1 MICRLCLDDAVHSI
15 PIFDQEEADNQ
26 PPPSNLAEL
35 IEKHLQ
41 LVVSDP
47 HSSFL
52 FPTLLQSG
60 CHPQLLPNDAVSR
73 CLCTQCWQQL
83 ADFEQF
89 CSMVMKKQLG
99 LQHLKLEPFSDN
111 EDDANTKAH
120 ILCEPEID
128 VSPSAAENEE
138 YNEIDVEA
146 STHAAA
152 RRKVRLPSPI
162 RRSMRPRALPKPR
175 TVKAKAKTKRQ
186 LDEADDDEDAECDG
200 DPESRSSHSREMDIY
215 IALHGRLE
223 CCLCG
228 RDEDQFQNFA
238 EMKRHFRNQHQSAG
252 YVVCCQRRYKKRA
265 LYVDHLRMHNDPDY
279 FRCKICSKQLVSRIS
294 YDVHMLRFHSN
305 EDELSFACDKC
316 SKRFSKQFL
325 LTIHSRVHQQ
335 ERKEQCKHCD
345 RSFRTAVD
353 LRLHMRR
360 THDPAFVPFICD
372 SCGAKFK
379 TKQNLLVH
387 KRTVHREGSQLPE
400 VQCQECQV
408 WLSDENSLRKHMYMH
423 LDAASLR
430 QWKCEQCGLEK
441 GSRAKLAAHIRYHHP
456 KEYHK
461 CTHCGKEFKSS
472 RGLEEHT
479 ATHTGQDLYEC
490 AFCER
495 TFKNSGNMHKHRR
508 QMHAAQVAALQ
519 QQKKVRPSK
528 RKDKGELMLG
538 VGKDIL
544 EHGAMGTSDI
554 NLSMNMNLTD

>member
-1 MICRLCLDDAVHSI
+1 MICRLCLDNAEHSV
-15 PIFDQEEADNQ
+15 PIFDQEEQQQEEA
-26 PPPSNLAEL
+26 PSHLAEL

-41 LVVSDP
+41 LV
-47 HSSFL
+47 
-52 FPTLLQSG
+52 
-60 CHPQLLPNDAVSR
+60 LLPNDAVSK

-89 CSMVMKKQLG
+89 CAMVMKKQLG
-99 LQHLKLEPFSDN
+99 LQQLKMEPFS
-111 EDDANTKAH
+111 EDDEDADTKAQ

-128 VSPSAAENEE
+128 VSPAPADNEE
-138 YNEIDVEA
+138 CNEIDGDA
-146 STHAAA
+146 SSKSS
-152 RRKVRLPSPI
+152 RSSSRMPSPI
-162 RRSMRPRALPKPR
+162 RRTMRPRAAAAPKSR
-175 TVKAKAKTKRQ
+175 VAKAKAKTKRHQ
-186 LDEADDDEDAECDG
+186 EEADEDEEAEG
-200 DPESRSSHSREMDIY
+200 DPESRSTNSREMDSY

-228 RDEDQFQNFA
+228 GSDDDQFQSFA
-238 EMKRHFRNQHQSAG
+238 EMKRHFRSHHQSAG

-279 FRCKICSKQLVSRIS
+279 FRCKICAKQLVSRIS

-305 EDELSFACDKC
+305 EDELSFACNQC

-372 SCGAKFK
+372 ACGAKFK

-519 QQKKVRPSK
+519 QQKKVRPSR
-528 RKDKGELMLG
+528 RKDKGDLLLDVLAAGGKELNHAMGGAVG
-538 VGKDIL
+538 VGD
-544 EHGAMGTSDI
+544 
-554 NLSMNMNLTD
+554 MND

>member
-1 MICRLCLDDAVHSI
+1 MICRLCLDDAEHSV
-15 PIFDQEEADNQ
+15 PIFDQEDTTDQ
-26 PPPSNLAEL
+26 PVPSNLAEL

-41 LVVSDP
+41 LV
-47 HSSFL
+47 
-52 FPTLLQSG
+52 
-60 CHPQLLPNDAVSR
+60 LLPNDAVSK

-89 CSMVMKKQLG
+89 CAMVMKKQLG
-99 LQHLKLEPFSDN
+99 LQHLKMEPFS
-111 EDDANTKAH
+111 EDEDADTKAQ

-128 VSPSAAENEE
+128 VSPAAADNEE
-138 YNEIDVEA
+138 CNEIDGDA
-146 STHAAA
+146 SSRSSSIRPTS
-152 RRKVRLPSPI
+152 RRKMRLPSPI
-162 RRSMRPRALPKPR
+162 RRSMRPRAATTPKTR
-175 TVKAKAKTKRQ
+175 IIKAKAKTKRHQ
-186 LDEADDDEDAECDG
+186 EEADEDEDAEG
-200 DPESRSSHSREMDIY
+200 DPETRSSNSREMDSY

-223 CCLCG
+223 CCMCG
-228 RDEDQFQNFA
+228 GDDQFQNFA

-305 EDELSFACDKC
+305 EDELSFACDQC

-456 KEYHK
+456 KEFHK
-461 CTHCGKEFKSS
+461 CSHCGKEFKSS

-528 RKDKGELMLG
+528 RKDKGDLLLDVLAASGKELDHTMG
-538 VGKDIL
+538 VGD
-544 EHGAMGTSDI
+544 
-554 NLSMNMNLTD
+554 MND

>member
-15 PIFDQEEADNQ
+15 PIFDQEEADDQ

-41 LVVSDP
+41 LV
-47 HSSFL
+47 
-52 FPTLLQSG
+52 
-60 CHPQLLPNDAVSR
+60 LLPNDAVSR

-89 CSMVMKKQLG
+89 CTMVMKKQLG
-99 LQHLKLEPFSDN
+99 LQHLKLEPFSDDEA
-111 EDDANTKAH
+111 EDADTKAH

-128 VSPSAAENEE
+128 VSPSAVENEE
-138 YNEIDVEA
+138 YNEIDVDANSSGITTHTSEA
-146 STHAAA
+146 TAVGGRTTT

-175 TVKAKAKTKRQ
+175 AVKAKAKTKRQ
-186 LDEADDDEDAECDG
+186 LDEADEDEDAEDGEG
-200 DPESRSSHSREMDIY
+200 DPETRSTHSREMDSY
-215 IALHGRLE
+215 IELHGRLE

-228 RDEDQFQNFA
+228 SDEDQFQNFA

-538 VGKDIL
+538 VLAAGGKDML
-544 EHGAMGTSDI
+544 DHAMDASDM
-554 NLSMNMNLTD
+554 NLSMNMND

>member
-1 MICRLCLDDAVHSI
+1 MICRLCLDDAEHSV
-15 PIFDQEEADNQ
+15 PIFDHEDTSDQLA
-26 PPPSNLAEL
+26 PSNLAEL

-41 LVVSDP
+41 LV
-47 HSSFL
+47 
-52 FPTLLQSG
+52 
-60 CHPQLLPNDAVSR
+60 LLPNDAVSK

-99 LQHLKLEPFSDN
+99 LQQLKIEPFS
-111 EDDANTKAH
+111 EDEDPDTKAQ

-128 VSPSAAENEE
+128 VSPAAADNEE
-138 YNEIDVEA
+138 CNEIDGDA
-146 STHAAA
+146 SSSRSSSCRTTT
-152 RRKVRLPSPI
+152 RQKMRLPSPI
-162 RRSMRPRALPKPR
+162 RRSMRPRAATAPKSR
-175 TVKAKAKTKRQ
+175 IVKAKAKTKRHQ
-186 LDEADDDEDAECDG
+186 TEEADEDEDAEG
-200 DPESRSSHSREMDIY
+200 DPESRSSNSREMDSY

-223 CCLCG
+223 CCMCG
-228 RDEDQFQNFA
+228 SDDQFQSFA

-305 EDELSFACDKC
+305 EDELSFACDQC

-430 QWKCEQCGLEK
+430 QWRCEQCGLEK

-456 KEYHK
+456 KEYYK

-519 QQKKVRPSK
+519 QQRKVRPSK
-528 RKDKGELMLG
+528 RKDKGDLLLDVLAAGGKELDHAMDVG
-538 VGKDIL
+538 V
-544 EHGAMGTSDI
+544 
-554 NLSMNMNLTD
+554 MND

>member
-1 MICRLCLDDAVHSI
+1 MICRLCLDDAEHSV
-15 PIFDQEEADNQ
+15 PIFDQEESAELAAAA
-26 PPPSNLAEL
+26 SNLAEL

-41 LVVSDP
+41 LV
-47 HSSFL
+47 
-52 FPTLLQSG
+52 
-60 CHPQLLPNDAVSR
+60 LLPNDAVSK

-89 CSMVMKKQLG
+89 CAMVMKKQLG
-99 LQHLKLEPFSDN
+99 LQQLKQEPFSED
-111 EDDANTKAH
+111 EDDDTKAQ

-128 VSPSAAENEE
+128 VSPAADNEE
-138 YNEIDVEA
+138 YNEIDIDA
-146 STHAAA
+146 SSGSGRSPT
-152 RRKVRLPSPI
+152 RRKMRLPSPI
-162 RRSMRPRALPKPR
+162 RRSMRPRAAPKTR
-175 TVKAKAKTKRQ
+175 TNKAKAKTKRQ
-186 LDEADDDEDAECDG
+186 LEEEDDEEAEGCDEG
-200 DPESRSSHSREMDIY
+200 EADPESRTSSSREMDSY

-228 RDEDQFQNFA
+228 GDEEFQNFA
-238 EMKRHFRNQHQSAG
+238 ELKRHFRNHHQSAG

-305 EDELSFACDKC
+305 EDELSFACDQC

-325 LTIHSRVHQQ
+325 LTIHARVHQQ

-360 THDPAFVPFICD
+360 THDPSFVPFICD
-372 SCGAKFK
+372 SCGSKFK

-400 VQCQECQV
+400 VQCQECQT

-441 GSRAKLAAHIRYHHP
+441 DSRAKLAAHIRYHHP

-461 CTHCGKEFKSS
+461 CSHCGKEFKSS

-528 RKDKGELMLG
+528 RKDKSELLLG
-538 VGKDIL
+538 VLASSSAGKDMD
-544 EHGAMGTSDI
+544 MGVGVGVG
-554 NLSMNMNLTD
+554 LG

>member
-1 MICRLCLDDAVHSI
+1 MICRLCLDDAEHSV
-15 PIFDQEEADNQ
+15 PIFDQEDTTDQ
-26 PPPSNLAEL
+26 PVPSNLAEL

-41 LVVSDP
+41 LV
-47 HSSFL
+47 
-52 FPTLLQSG
+52 
-60 CHPQLLPNDAVSR
+60 LLPNDAVSK

-89 CSMVMKKQLG
+89 CAMVMKKQLG
-99 LQHLKLEPFSDN
+99 LQQLKIEPFS
-111 EDDANTKAH
+111 EDEDADTKAQ

-128 VSPSAAENEE
+128 VSPAAADNEE
-138 YNEIDVEA
+138 CNEIDGDA
-146 STHAAA
+146 SSSRSSSIQTTN
-152 RRKVRLPSPI
+152 RRGMRLPSPI
-162 RRSMRPRALPKPR
+162 RRSMRPRSASTSKSR
-175 TVKAKAKTKRQ
+175 VVKAKAKTKRHQ
-186 LDEADDDEDAECDG
+186 EEVDEDEDIEG
-200 DPESRSSHSREMDIY
+200 DPESRSSNSREMDSY

-223 CCLCG
+223 CCMCG
-228 RDEDQFQNFA
+228 GDDQFQNFA

-305 EDELSFACDKC
+305 EDELSFACDQC

-528 RKDKGELMLG
+528 RKDKGDLLLDVLAAGGKELNHSLG
-538 VGKDIL
+538 LGD
-544 EHGAMGTSDI
+544 
-554 NLSMNMNLTD
+554 MND

>member
-1 MICRLCLDDAVHSI
+1 MICRLCLDEAEHSV
-15 PIFDQEEADNQ
+15 PIFDQEDAADFAGA
-26 PPPSNLAEL
+26 STNLAGL

-41 LVVSDP
+41 MV
-47 HSSFL
+47 
-52 FPTLLQSG
+52 
-60 CHPQLLPNDAVSR
+60 LLPNDAVSK

-99 LQHLKLEPFSDN
+99 LPQLKQEPFS
-111 EDDANTKAH
+111 EDDDTKAQ

-128 VSPSAAENEE
+128 VSPAGPDTEE
-138 YNEIDVEA
+138 FNEIDVDA
-146 STHAAA
+146 SSSQAKG
-152 RRKVRLPSPI
+152 KVRLPSPI
-162 RRSMRPRALPKPR
+162 RRSMRPRSAPKTR
-175 TVKAKAKTKRQ
+175 SVKSKVKPKRQ
-186 LDEADDDEDAECDG
+186 PVEEDEDGDEDEEQETDPAV
-200 DPESRSSHSREMDIY
+200 DPESRTSSSHEMDSY
-215 IALHGRLE
+215 IASHGRLE
-223 CCLCG
+223 CNLCG
-228 RDEDQFQNFA
+228 SDDGQFQNFA
-238 EMKRHFRNQHQSAG
+238 ELKRHFRNHHQSQG

-305 EDELSFACDKC
+305 DEACVFACDKC

-325 LTIHSRVHQQ
+325 LTIHARVHQQ

-360 THDPAFVPFICD
+360 THDPSFVPFICD
-372 SCGAKFK
+372 SCGSKFK

-400 VQCQECQV
+400 VQCQQCQT

-430 QWKCEQCGLEK
+430 QWKCEQCGLVK
-441 GSRAKLAAHIRYHHP
+441 DSRAKLAAHIRYHHP

-461 CTHCGKEFKSS
+461 CSHCGKEFKSS

-528 RKDKGELMLG
+528 RKDKGELLLG
-538 VGKDIL
+538 VLASSGGKDMDMDV
-544 EHGAMGTSDI
+544 GMGMPMGMGTLGGSGVND
-554 NLSMNMNLTD
+554 

>member
-1 MICRLCLDDAVHSI
+1 MICRLCLDDAEHSV
-15 PIFDQEEADNQ
+15 PIFDQEEQEEA
-26 PPPSNLAEL
+26 PSNLAEL

-41 LVVSDP
+41 LV
-47 HSSFL
+47 
-52 FPTLLQSG
+52 
-60 CHPQLLPNDAVSR
+60 LLPNDAVSK

-89 CSMVMKKQLG
+89 CAMVMKKQLG
-99 LQHLKLEPFSDN
+99 LQQLKMEPFS
-111 EDDANTKAH
+111 EDEDADTKAQ

-128 VSPSAAENEE
+128 VSPAAADNEE
-138 YNEIDVEA
+138 CNEIDGDA
-146 STHAAA
+146 SSSRSSSIHTST
-152 RRKVRLPSPI
+152 RRSMRLPSPI
-162 RRSMRPRALPKPR
+162 RRSMRPRAAAATPR
-175 TVKAKAKTKRQ
+175 TRVVKAKAKTKRHQ
-186 LDEADDDEDAECDG
+186 EEADEDEEAEGDG
-200 DPESRSSHSREMDIY
+200 DPESRSSNGREMDSY

-223 CCLCG
+223 CCMCG
-228 RDEDQFQNFA
+228 GDDQFQNFA
-238 EMKRHFRNQHQSAG
+238 EMKRHFRNHHQSAG

-305 EDELSFACDKC
+305 EDELSFACNQC

-345 RSFRTAVD
+345 RTFRTAVD

-528 RKDKGELMLG
+528 RKDKGDLLLDVLAAGGKELS
-538 VGKDIL
+538 
-544 EHGAMGTSDI
+544 HAMGVVD
-554 NLSMNMNLTD
+554 MND

>member
-1 MICRLCLDDAVHSI
+1 MICRLCLDDAEHSV
-15 PIFDQEEADNQ
+15 PIFDQEDTTEQ
-26 PPPSNLAEL
+26 PVPSNLAEL

-41 LVVSDP
+41 LV
-47 HSSFL
+47 
-52 FPTLLQSG
+52 
-60 CHPQLLPNDAVSR
+60 LLPNDAVSK

-89 CSMVMKKQLG
+89 CAMVMKKQLG
-99 LQHLKLEPFSDN
+99 LQQLKMEPFS
-111 EDDANTKAH
+111 EDEDADTKAQ

-128 VSPSAAENEE
+128 VSPGAADNEE
-138 YNEIDVEA
+138 CNEIDGDA
-146 STHAAA
+146 SSGSSRSRSSSIRATS
-152 RRKVRLPSPI
+152 RRRMRLPSPI
-162 RRSMRPRALPKPR
+162 RRSMRPRAAAAAPKTR
-175 TVKAKAKTKRQ
+175 VVKAKAKTKRHQ
-186 LDEADDDEDAECDG
+186 ELAEADVDEDEDADG
-200 DPESRSSHSREMDIY
+200 DPESRSSNSREMDSY

-223 CCLCG
+223 CCMCG
-228 RDEDQFQNFA
+228 GEDQFQNFA

-305 EDELSFACDKC
+305 EDELSFACDQC

-528 RKDKGELMLG
+528 RKDKGDLLLDVLAAGGKELDHAHAMG
-538 VGKDIL
+538 VG
-544 EHGAMGTSDI
+544 I
-554 NLSMNMNLTD
+554 NDMND

>member
-1 MICRLCLDDAVHSI
+1 MICRLCLEDAQHSV
-15 PIFDQEEADNQ
+15 PIFDGDDSPMQ
-26 PPPSNLAEL
+26 PSLSNLAEL

-41 LVVSDP
+41 LV
-47 HSSFL
+47 L
-52 FPTLLQSG
+52 M
-60 CHPQLLPNDAVSR
+60 PNDAVSK
-73 CLCTQCWQQL
+73 CLCTKCWQQL

-89 CSMVMKKQLG
+89 CAMVMKKQLG
-99 LQHLKLEPFSDN
+99 LPPLKQEPFSDDD
-111 EDDANTKAH
+111 EDTKAQ

-128 VSPSAAENEE
+128 VSPAADTNE
-138 YNEIDVEA
+138 YNEIDIETKPLP
-146 STHAAA
+146 SCGRTTT
-152 RRKVRLPSPI
+152 RRRVRLPSPI
-162 RRSMRPRALPKPR
+162 RRSMRPRPAQ
-175 TVKAKAKTKRQ
+175 KAKPLKAKPKRQ
-186 LDEADDDEDAECDG
+186 L
-200 DPESRSSHSREMDIY
+200 ESELGIGGSNSGEMDGY
-215 IALHGRLE
+215 IAAHGRLE
-223 CCLCG
+223 CCQCG
-228 RDEDQFQNFA
+228 GGDDSQFHNFA
-238 EMKRHFRNQHQSAG
+238 ELKRHYRNEHQTAG
-252 YVVCCQRRYKKRA
+252 YVMCCQRRYKKRA

-279 FRCKICSKQLVSRIS
+279 FRCKICAKQLVSRIS

-325 LTIHSRVHQQ
+325 LTIHARVHQQ
-335 ERKEQCKHCD
+335 ERTEKCKHCD

-360 THDPAFVPFICD
+360 THDPTFVPFICD
-372 SCGAKFK
+372 SCGSKFK

-400 VQCQECQV
+400 VQCQECQT

-423 LDAASLR
+423 RDAASTR
-430 QWKCEQCGLEK
+430 EWKCGQCGLVK
-441 GSRAKLAAHIRYHHP
+441 DSRAKLAAHIRYHHP

-508 QMHAAQVAALQ
+508 QMHAPQVAALQ

-528 RKDKGELMLG
+528 RKEKGSLMLLDEG
-538 VGKDIL
+538 DN
-544 EHGAMGTSDI
+544 EI
-554 NLSMNMNLTD
+554 ND